1 MFIMQ
6 TRLAFSR
13 TLRSL
18 QMFPNGYRYCS
29 SGTELSGFTK
39 EELQRLKSS
48 ARKIGS
54 QLHLPAPEELA
65 PRGVSG
71 KRPITLLV
79 GWAASNLK
87 VVGKYSTIYTK
98 LGIPCLCVAPGIL
111 KIWSTKFGNAFTQNI
126 LHALD
131 TSLKKPCSLV
141 LHICSGGGTAIFPT
155 FTEQHSDSSSLIWTK
170 THPACV
176 IFDSGP
182 SNFSYES
189 GTAAAKLMYKQGAYN
204 LFTYSIASGVG
215 ILTNRLVGTRK
226 RSELS
231 SALESGLLDM
241 PQLYLH
247 SAVDTVSPP
256 SWVKAIVDKQ
266 VEKGRDVSSH
276 CWPDSEHVRHY
287 LRHPDQY
294 EREVVSFLKKC
305 QLVL

>member
-1 MFIMQ
+1 MMQ
-6 TRLAFSR
+6 TRLAFTR

-18 QMFPNGYRYCS
+18 QTLPKSYCYYS
-29 SGTELSGFTK
+29 SGTESSGFTE
-39 EELQRLKSS
+39 EELQRLKSN

-54 QLHLPAPEELA
+54 QLHPPAAEEPS

-111 KIWSTKFGNAFTQNI
+111 KIWSTKLGNSFTQNI

-131 TSLKKPCSLV
+131 TSLNKPCSLL
-141 LHICSGGGTAIFPT
+141 LHVCSGGGTAVFPT
-155 FTEQHSDSSSLIWTK
+155 FTEQQSDSSSLLQTK
-170 THPACV
+170 TRPACV

-189 GTAAAKLMYKQGAYN
+189 GTAAAKLLYKQGAYN
-204 LFTYSIASGVG
+204 LFTYSIATGVG
-215 ILTNRLVGTRK
+215 ILTNKLVGTRK

-231 SALESGLLDM
+231 SALESKLLDI

-247 SAVDTVSPP
+247 SEVDAVSPP
-256 SWVKAIVDKQ
+256 SWVKAVIDKQ
-266 VEKGRDVSSH
+266 AEMGRDVSSH

-287 LRHPDQY
+287 LKHPDQY